1 MRWQDLRRSD
11 NVEDAGGGSGGG
23 GFRIGG
29 GLGVLG
35 VLGLLVVGWL
45 VGIDPL
51 VMLQMLE
58 GGGGGYVETAPDR
71 PRSPADSGLRDFVS
85 AILGSTEDVWGDI
98 FRRNGRTYERPHL
111 VIYSGAVQSAC
122 GFAQA
127 AMGPFY
133 CAPDRRMYID
143 LSFYDELRRRFHAP
157 GDFAQAYVIAH
168 EVGHHVQNLLGIM
181 DRAHAAIQRAGSRAE
196 ANGYSVRL
204 ELQADCYAGLWA
216 HHADEA
222 KPLLE
227 QGDVEQ
233 ALNAASAIGD
243 DRLQREAQG
252 RVVPDSFTHG
262 TSAQRVR
269 WFQQGLT
276 QGTLQACDTFKAA
289 KR

>member
-1 MRWQDLRRSD
+1 MRWQDLRRID

-35 VLGLLVVGWL
+35 VLALVVVGWL

-133 CAPDRRMYID
+133 FAPDRRGGIAPP
-143 LSFYDELRRRFHAP
+143 LFHA
-157 GDFAQAYVIAH
+157 
-168 EVGHHVQNLLGIM
+168 LGPPCSPA
-181 DRAHAAIQRAGSRAE
+181 RA
-196 ANGYSVRL
+196 
-204 ELQADCYAGLWA
+204 
-216 HHADEA
+216 
-222 KPLLE
+222 
-227 QGDVEQ
+227 
-233 ALNAASAIGD
+233 
-243 DRLQREAQG
+243 
-252 RVVPDSFTHG
+252 F
-262 TSAQRVR
+262 
-269 WFQQGLT
+269 
-276 QGTLQACDTFKAA
+276 
-289 KR
+289 